1 MQSSRGFTLIE
12 LMIVMA
18 IIAITAAIAIPG
30 LIKSLRG
37 SNERNASGSLK
48 TLVSAEVDFRQNDR
62 DANGTN
68 DFYVADIRGLF
79 YVMVGGQRLELIDVT
94 VADADVTGM
103 SFLPKAGFRYQAM
116 TTDEGGTAYD
126 PGTGRNASRFG
137 FTTWPDVPY
146 QSGNIEFILGQQ
158 NIMWKRDC
166 TQMGTAP
173 PTLAFPPTPRT
184 AMPPWGPLD

>member
-1 MQSSRGFTLIE
+1 MKLSRGFTLIE
-12 LMIVMA
+12 LMIVLA
-18 IIAITAAIAIPG
+18 ILAVTAAIAIPG
-30 LIKSLRG
+30 LISSLRG

-79 YVMVGGQRLELIDVT
+79 YFMLGGRRLELIELT
-94 VADADVTGM
+94 IADADVTGM
-103 SFLPKAGFRYQAM
+103 TFLPKAGYRYQAM
-116 TTDEGGTAYD
+116 TTDEDGGAYD

-137 FTTWPDVPY
+137 FTAWPDDPNR
-146 QSGNIEFILGQQ
+146 SGKVEFILNQQ
-158 NIMWKRDC
+158 TVMWKRDC
-166 TQMGTAP
+166 TQMGAAP
-173 PTLAFPPTPRT
+173 PTLVFPPTPRT